1 MCVCAHACTMACMQ
15 ELALSLHHVGPRITL
30 KLQDTHW
37 AISLAPQ
44 MPPPF
49 FLTKQQKQTN
59 KQTNSYPETEPDAA
73 RPAAVAGPVCCRHK
87 GEKEQLEMCMVK
99 NT

>member
-1 MCVCAHACTMACMQ
+1 MCAHACTMACME
-15 ELALSLHHVGPRITL
+15 ELALSLHHVGPPDHTEVARCPL
-30 KLQDTHW
+30 SHLSSSSN
-37 AISLAPQ
+37 ALFF
-44 MPPPF
+44 F
-49 FLTKQQKQTN
+49 FLNKTAKTN

-73 RPAAVAGPVCCRHK
+73 RPAAVTSPVCCHHK